1 MQVLERYQRCSGQL
15 INAQKSCYLVHPA
28 LLPARRMV
36 VERVTAFAWQSFPI
50 RYLGFPLYF
59 GRCKSAYFGEMC
71 QTILGRILL
80 WKSKLLSPGG
90 RITLIKHVLFS
101 MSVHLLSAAVIL
113 DVRAFESNTIE
124 KACAA
129 LLWRSSSEESKFHWM
144 RWPQLRFPVEK
155 GGVGFQRFRDVYTA
169 FSCKLW
175 WVF

>member
-1 MQVLERYQRCSGQL
+1 MPPITHLAFADDVLIFAHGSFSPLKDIMQVLERYQRCSGQL

-80 WKSKLLSPGG
+80 WKSKLLSAGG

-124 KACAA
+124 KACATF
-129 LLWRSSSEESKFHWM
+129 L
-144 RWPQLRFPVEK
+144 
-155 GGVGFQRFRDVYTA
+155 
-169 FSCKLW
+169 
-175 WVF
+175 